1 MDLDAAQR
9 NMTAA
14 HAGGAPGVFVSGV
27 AWFTAGLVGVRHG
40 PQAAFAVLFLGGMLI
55 VPGSLLIERVLF
67 KAGRPASGNP
77 LERLGLESTAVLFA
91 GILIAFAL
99 LRTAS
104 DLAFPALA
112 VAVGARYF
120 AFHTIYGDVSYWIL
134 GGALVMVGML
144 SLLHLAA
151 LPVTPAL
158 IVGIVESAFS
168 LLLLLRWKRRR
179 RT

>member
-1 MDLDAAQR
+1 MDVDAAQR
-9 NMTAA
+9 DIAA
-14 HAGGAPGVFVSGV
+14 THAGGAPGVFVSGV
-27 AWFTAGLVGVRHG
+27 AWFTAGLVGLRHG

-67 KAGRPASGNP
+67 NAGRSASGNP

-99 LRTAS
+99 LRAAP

-120 AFHTIYGDVSYWIL
+120 AFRTIYGDVAYWVL
-134 GGALVMVGML
+134 GAALVTRSEQR
-144 SLLHLAA
+144 SLRR
-151 LPVTPAL
+151 
-158 IVGIVESAFS
+158 GIVCLPE
-168 LLLLLRWKRRR
+168 
-179 RT
+179 